1 MTAQVG
7 ETLLING
14 EEHEIFNEPLR
25 FLFALMG
32 RQPPFIANS
41 TACWRGY
48 VGTWEI
54 RGERLYLIG
63 IEASLMDGEPASL
76 ETIFPGSPNRMFAHW
91 YSGTLNVP
99 LGELLEYE
107 HIGYARVHEET
118 LEIKVERGVVVS
130 QKRRKNTK
138 PLKGQGELFDIPP
151 ELRRPQGE

>member
-32 RQPPFIANS
+32 RQPPFVANS

-54 RGERLYLIG
+54 RG
-63 IEASLMDGEPASL
+63 
-76 ETIFPGSPNRMFAHW
+76 
-91 YSGTLNVP
+91 
-99 LGELLEYE
+99 
-107 HIGYARVHEET
+107 
-118 LEIKVERGVVVS
+118 
-130 QKRRKNTK
+130 
-138 PLKGQGELFDIPP
+138 
-151 ELRRPQGE
+151 

>member
-1 MTAQVG
+1 
-7 ETLLING
+7 
-14 EEHEIFNEPLR
+14 
-25 FLFALMG
+25 
-32 RQPPFIANS
+32 
-41 TACWRGY
+41 
-48 VGTWEI
+48 
-54 RGERLYLIG
+54 
-63 IEASLMDGEPASL
+63 MDGEPVSL
-76 ETIFPGSPNRMFAHW
+76 ETIFPRFPNRMFAHW

-138 PLKGQGELFDIPP
+138 PLKGQGERFDIPP